1 MIEEIHI
8 RDLGIITDARLP
20 LEPGFSVL
28 TGETGAGKTM
38 VVTALGMLL
47 GARSDASSVRNGAKS
62 ALAEAV
68 IRLPHGHRALEL
80 AEEAGGTA
88 EDIDEQTSELLLA
101 RTVNA
106 SGRSRAHVG
115 GCSAPIG
122 TLSQIGQTLV
132 AVHGQSDQLR
142 LKSAA
147 EQRQSLD
154 LYAGEELSNLLEKY
168 RENYER
174 YRAAAAELKEV
185 RENSRARALEAQTLQ
200 GALEE
205 ISAVNPQ
212 AGEEEELK
220 AEMVKLMN
228 VEALRIA
235 SATASAAL
243 SGSEY
248 STGDEQSVMSLLDAS
263 RSALQA
269 QADAD
274 EELASLA
281 ARVNELLI
289 LATDISSEL
298 SSYMA
303 SLDVEG
309 PERLAQVQTRRAQL
323 ATLTRKYGAD
333 IAEVLEWAEE
343 SRARLETLVDD
354 PQRQETL
361 ETELVQLRKVLGAQ
375 AEELTALR
383 RAAAQKLADAVS
395 EELTALAM
403 PNASLVVEVAEAEKF
418 SVHGRD
424 TVTFMLAP
432 HRTAVPRPLGKGASG
447 GELSRVMLALE
458 VVLAEVDPVPTFIF
472 DEVDSGVGGKA
483 AIEIGRRLAMLARHV
498 QVLVVTHL
506 PQVAAFAD
514 QHILVLK
521 NDDASLSKVK
531 VLSERNAWW
540 NWRECSPGTINQNRR
555 ESTPESCWPP
565 VEKCRR
571 GAETDC
577 KPAGKSSGKVLAKA
591 PKGGIFRTK
600 DHQRGRSA
608 RACLGKLPVQ
618 PVPVTNSGAWRP
630 EDVRYSV
637 NAPTPASTRRG
648 GNNKSPAPFTVVIRT
663 NRGGKAP

>member
-47 GARSDASSVRNGAKS
+47 GARSDATSVRNGAKN

-68 IRLPHGHRALEL
+68 IRLPRGHRALAL
-80 AEEAGGTA
+80 AEEAGGTT
-88 EDIDEQTSELLLA
+88 EEIDEQSSELLLA

-122 TLSQIGQTLV
+122 TLAQIGQSLV

-142 LKSAA
+142 LKSPA

-154 LYAGEELSNLLEKY
+154 LYAGEELASLLAKY

-185 RENSRARALEAQTLQ
+185 RENSRARALEAQSLQ

-205 ISAVNPQ
+205 IAAVNPR
-212 AGEEEELK
+212 AGEEDELK

-235 SATASAAL
+235 SATALTAL

-248 STGDEQSVMSLLDAS
+248 SSGEEANVMGLLDAA
-263 RSALQA
+263 RGALQG
-269 QADAD
+269 QASAD
-274 EELASLA
+274 EELAALE
-281 ARVNELLI
+281 ARVNELMI
-289 LATDISSEL
+289 LTTDIASDL
-298 SSYMA
+298 SSYAA

-323 ATLTRKYGAD
+323 ATLMRKYGAD
-333 IAEVLEWAEE
+333 IAEVLEWAEG
-343 SRARLETLVDD
+343 SRTRLDTLVDD

-361 ETELVQLRKVLGAQ
+361 ETELVQLRKVLGEQ
-375 AEELTALR
+375 AEELTNLR

-521 NDDASLSKVK
+521 NDDASLSKVQ
-531 VLSERNAWW
+531 VLTEEERVVELARMLSGHDQSE
-540 NWRECSPGTINQNRR
+540 
-555 ESTPESCWPP
+555 
-565 VEKCRR
+565 
-571 GAETDC
+571 
-577 KPAGKSSGKVLAKA
+577 
-591 PKGGIFRTK
+591 
-600 DHQRGRSA
+600 SA
-608 RACLGKLPVQ
+608 REHARELLEAGRQVSQ
-618 PVPVTNSGAWRP
+618 NQG
-630 EDVRYSV
+630 
-637 NAPTPASTRRG
+637 
-648 GNNKSPAPFTVVIRT
+648 
-663 NRGGKAP
+663 

>member
-1 MIEEIHI
+1 VIEEIHI

-47 GARSDASSVRNGAKS
+47 GARSDATSVRNGAKN

-68 IRLPHGHRALEL
+68 IRLPRGHRALAL
-80 AEEAGGTA
+80 AEEAGGTT
-88 EDIDEQTSELLLA
+88 EEIDEQSSELLLA

-122 TLSQIGQTLV
+122 TLAQIGQSLV

-142 LKSAA
+142 LKSPA

-154 LYAGEELSNLLEKY
+154 LYAGEELASLLEKY

-185 RENSRARALEAQTLQ
+185 RENSRARALEAQSLQ

-205 ISAVNPQ
+205 IAAVNPR
-212 AGEEEELK
+212 AGEEDELK

-235 SATASAAL
+235 SATALTAL

-248 STGDEQSVMSLLDAS
+248 SSGEEANVMGLLDAA
-263 RSALQA
+263 RGALQG
-269 QADAD
+269 QASAD
-274 EELASLA
+274 EELAALE
-281 ARVNELLI
+281 ARINELMI
-289 LATDISSEL
+289 LTTDIASDL
-298 SSYMA
+298 SSYAA

-323 ATLTRKYGAD
+323 ATLMRKYGAD
-333 IAEVLEWAEE
+333 IAEVLEWAEG
-343 SRARLETLVDD
+343 SRTRLDTLVDD

-361 ETELVQLRKVLGAQ
+361 ETELVQLRKVLGEQ
-375 AEELTALR
+375 AEELTNLR

-521 NDDASLSKVK
+521 NDDASLSKVQ
-531 VLSERNAWW
+531 VLTEEERVVELARMLSGHDQSE
-540 NWRECSPGTINQNRR
+540 
-555 ESTPESCWPP
+555 
-565 VEKCRR
+565 
-571 GAETDC
+571 
-577 KPAGKSSGKVLAKA
+577 
-591 PKGGIFRTK
+591 
-600 DHQRGRSA
+600 SA
-608 RACLGKLPVQ
+608 REHARELLEAGRQVSQ
-618 PVPVTNSGAWRP
+618 NQG
-630 EDVRYSV
+630 
-637 NAPTPASTRRG
+637 
-648 GNNKSPAPFTVVIRT
+648 
-663 NRGGKAP
+663 

>member
-47 GARSDASSVRNGAKS
+47 GARSDASSVRNGAKN

-68 IRLPHGHRALEL
+68 IRLPRGHRALAL
-80 AEEAGGTA
+80 AEEAGGTT
-88 EDIDEQTSELLLA
+88 EEIDEQSSELLLA

-122 TLSQIGQTLV
+122 TLAQIGQSLV

-142 LKSAA
+142 LKSPA

-154 LYAGEELSNLLEKY
+154 LYAGEELASLLEKY

-185 RENSRARALEAQTLQ
+185 RENSRARALEAQSLQ

-205 ISAVNPQ
+205 IAAVNPR
-212 AGEEEELK
+212 AGEEDELK

-235 SATASAAL
+235 SATALTAL

-248 STGDEQSVMSLLDAS
+248 SSGEEANVMGLLDAA
-263 RSALQA
+263 RSALQG
-269 QADAD
+269 QASAD
-274 EELASLA
+274 EELAALE
-281 ARVNELLI
+281 ARVNELMI
-289 LATDISSEL
+289 LTTDIASDL
-298 SSYMA
+298 SSYAA

-323 ATLTRKYGAD
+323 ATLMRKYGAD

-343 SRARLETLVDD
+343 SRARLDTLVDD

-361 ETELVQLRKVLGAQ
+361 ETELVQLRKVLGEQ
-375 AEELTALR
+375 AEELTTLR

-521 NDDASLSKVK
+521 NDDASLSKVQ
-531 VLSERNAWW
+531 VLTEEERVVELARMLSGHDQSE
-540 NWRECSPGTINQNRR
+540 
-555 ESTPESCWPP
+555 
-565 VEKCRR
+565 
-571 GAETDC
+571 
-577 KPAGKSSGKVLAKA
+577 
-591 PKGGIFRTK
+591 
-600 DHQRGRSA
+600 SA
-608 RACLGKLPVQ
+608 REHARELLEAGRQVSQ
-618 PVPVTNSGAWRP
+618 NQG
-630 EDVRYSV
+630 
-637 NAPTPASTRRG
+637 
-648 GNNKSPAPFTVVIRT
+648 
-663 NRGGKAP
+663 

>member
-47 GARSDASSVRNGAKS
+47 GARSDATSVRNGAKN

-68 IRLPHGHRALEL
+68 VRLPRGHRALAL
-80 AEEAGGTA
+80 AEEAGGTT
-88 EDIDEQTSELLLA
+88 EEIDEQSSELLLA

-122 TLSQIGQTLV
+122 TLAQIGQSLV

-142 LKSAA
+142 LKSPA

-154 LYAGEELSNLLEKY
+154 LYAGEELASLLEKY

-185 RENSRARALEAQTLQ
+185 RENSRARALEAQSLQ

-205 ISAVNPQ
+205 IAAVNPRT
-212 AGEEEELK
+212 GEEDELK

-235 SATASAAL
+235 SATALTAL

-248 STGDEQSVMSLLDAS
+248 SSGEEANVMGLLDAA
-263 RSALQA
+263 RGALQG
-269 QADAD
+269 QASAD
-274 EELASLA
+274 EELAGLE
-281 ARVNELLI
+281 ARINELMI
-289 LATDISSEL
+289 LTTDIASDL
-298 SSYMA
+298 SSYAA

-323 ATLTRKYGAD
+323 ATLMRKYGAD
-333 IAEVLEWAEE
+333 IAEVLEWAEG
-343 SRARLETLVDD
+343 SRTRLDTLVDD

-361 ETELVQLRKVLGAQ
+361 ETELVQLRKVLGEQ
-375 AEELTALR
+375 AEELTNLR

-521 NDDASLSKVK
+521 NDDASLSKVQ
-531 VLSERNAWW
+531 VLTEEERVVELARMLSGHDQSE
-540 NWRECSPGTINQNRR
+540 
-555 ESTPESCWPP
+555 
-565 VEKCRR
+565 
-571 GAETDC
+571 
-577 KPAGKSSGKVLAKA
+577 
-591 PKGGIFRTK
+591 
-600 DHQRGRSA
+600 SA
-608 RACLGKLPVQ
+608 REHARELLEAGRQVSQ
-618 PVPVTNSGAWRP
+618 NQG
-630 EDVRYSV
+630 
-637 NAPTPASTRRG
+637 
-648 GNNKSPAPFTVVIRT
+648 
-663 NRGGKAP
+663 

>member
-47 GARSDASSVRNGAKS
+47 GARSDATSVRNGAKN

-68 IRLPHGHRALEL
+68 VRLPRGHRALAL
-80 AEEAGGTA
+80 AEEAGGTT
-88 EDIDEQTSELLLA
+88 EEIDEQSSELLLA

-122 TLSQIGQTLV
+122 TLAQIGQSLV

-142 LKSAA
+142 LKSPA

-154 LYAGEELSNLLEKY
+154 LYAGEELASLLAKY

-185 RENSRARALEAQTLQ
+185 RENSRARALEAQSLQ

-205 ISAVNPQ
+205 IAAVNPRP
-212 AGEEEELK
+212 GEEDELK

-235 SATASAAL
+235 SATALTAL

-248 STGDEQSVMSLLDAS
+248 SSGEEANVMGLLDAA
-263 RSALQA
+263 RGALQG
-269 QADAD
+269 QASAD
-274 EELASLA
+274 EELAALE
-281 ARVNELLI
+281 ARINELMI
-289 LATDISSEL
+289 LTTDIASDL
-298 SSYMA
+298 SSYAA

-323 ATLTRKYGAD
+323 ATLMRKYGAD
-333 IAEVLEWAEE
+333 IAEVLEWAEG
-343 SRARLETLVDD
+343 SRTRLDTLVDD

-361 ETELVQLRKVLGAQ
+361 ETELVQLRKVLGEQ
-375 AEELTALR
+375 AEELTNLR

-521 NDDASLSKVK
+521 NDDASLSKVQ
-531 VLSERNAWW
+531 VLTEEERVVELARMLSGHDQSE
-540 NWRECSPGTINQNRR
+540 
-555 ESTPESCWPP
+555 
-565 VEKCRR
+565 
-571 GAETDC
+571 
-577 KPAGKSSGKVLAKA
+577 
-591 PKGGIFRTK
+591 
-600 DHQRGRSA
+600 SA
-608 RACLGKLPVQ
+608 REHARELLEAGRQVSQ
-618 PVPVTNSGAWRP
+618 NQG
-630 EDVRYSV
+630 
-637 NAPTPASTRRG
+637 
-648 GNNKSPAPFTVVIRT
+648 
-663 NRGGKAP
+663 

>member
-47 GARSDASSVRNGAKS
+47 GARSDATSVRNGAKN

-68 IRLPHGHRALEL
+68 VRLPRGHRALAL
-80 AEEAGGTA
+80 AEEAGGTT
-88 EDIDEQTSELLLA
+88 EEIDEQSSELLLA

-122 TLSQIGQTLV
+122 TLAQIGQSLV

-142 LKSAA
+142 LKSPA

-154 LYAGEELSNLLEKY
+154 LYAGEELASLLEKY

-185 RENSRARALEAQTLQ
+185 RENSRARALEAQSLQ

-205 ISAVNPQ
+205 IAAVNPR
-212 AGEEEELK
+212 AGEEDELK

-235 SATASAAL
+235 SATALTAL

-248 STGDEQSVMSLLDAS
+248 SSGEEANVMGLLDAA
-263 RSALQA
+263 RGALQG
-269 QADAD
+269 QASAD
-274 EELASLA
+274 EELAGLE
-281 ARVNELLI
+281 ARVNELMI
-289 LATDISSEL
+289 LTTDIASDL
-298 SSYMA
+298 SSYAA

-323 ATLTRKYGAD
+323 ATLMRKYGAD
-333 IAEVLEWAEE
+333 IAEVLEWAEG
-343 SRARLETLVDD
+343 SRTRLDTLVDD

-361 ETELVQLRKVLGAQ
+361 ETELVQLRKVLGEQ
-375 AEELTALR
+375 AEELTNLR

-521 NDDASLSKVK
+521 NDDASLSKVQ
-531 VLSERNAWW
+531 VLTEEERVVELARMLSGHDQSE
-540 NWRECSPGTINQNRR
+540 
-555 ESTPESCWPP
+555 
-565 VEKCRR
+565 
-571 GAETDC
+571 
-577 KPAGKSSGKVLAKA
+577 
-591 PKGGIFRTK
+591 
-600 DHQRGRSA
+600 SA
-608 RACLGKLPVQ
+608 REHARELLEAGRQVSQ
-618 PVPVTNSGAWRP
+618 NQG
-630 EDVRYSV
+630 
-637 NAPTPASTRRG
+637 
-648 GNNKSPAPFTVVIRT
+648 
-663 NRGGKAP
+663 

>member
-47 GARSDASSVRNGAKS
+47 GARSDATSVRNGAKN

-68 IRLPHGHRALEL
+68 IRLPRGHRALAL
-80 AEEAGGTA
+80 AEEAGGTT
-88 EDIDEQTSELLLA
+88 EEIDEQSSELLLA

-122 TLSQIGQTLV
+122 TLAQIGQSLV

-142 LKSAA
+142 LKSPA

-154 LYAGEELSNLLEKY
+154 LYAGEELASLLEKY

-185 RENSRARALEAQTLQ
+185 RENSRARALEAQSLQ

-205 ISAVNPQ
+205 IAAVNPR
-212 AGEEEELK
+212 AGEEDELK

-235 SATASAAL
+235 SATALTAL

-248 STGDEQSVMSLLDAS
+248 SSGEEANVMGLLDAA
-263 RSALQA
+263 RGALQG
-269 QADAD
+269 QASAD
-274 EELASLA
+274 EELAALE
-281 ARVNELLI
+281 ARINELMI
-289 LATDISSEL
+289 LTTDIASDL
-298 SSYMA
+298 SSYAA

-323 ATLTRKYGAD
+323 ATLMRKYGAD
-333 IAEVLEWAEE
+333 IAEVLEWVEG
-343 SRARLETLVDD
+343 SRTRLDTLVDD

-361 ETELVQLRKVLGAQ
+361 ETELVQLRKVLGEQ
-375 AEELTALR
+375 AEELTNLR

-521 NDDASLSKVK
+521 NDDASLSKVQ
-531 VLSERNAWW
+531 VLTEEERVVELARMLSGHDQSE
-540 NWRECSPGTINQNRR
+540 
-555 ESTPESCWPP
+555 
-565 VEKCRR
+565 
-571 GAETDC
+571 
-577 KPAGKSSGKVLAKA
+577 
-591 PKGGIFRTK
+591 
-600 DHQRGRSA
+600 SA
-608 RACLGKLPVQ
+608 REHARELLEAGRQVSQ
-618 PVPVTNSGAWRP
+618 NQG
-630 EDVRYSV
+630 
-637 NAPTPASTRRG
+637 
-648 GNNKSPAPFTVVIRT
+648 
-663 NRGGKAP
+663 

>member
-47 GARSDASSVRNGAKS
+47 GARSDATSVRSGAKN

-68 IRLPHGHRALEL
+68 IRLPRGHRALAL
-80 AEEAGGTA
+80 AEEAGGTT
-88 EDIDEQTSELLLA
+88 EEIDEQSSELLLA

-122 TLSQIGQTLV
+122 TLAQIGQSLV

-142 LKSAA
+142 LKSPV

-154 LYAGEELSNLLEKY
+154 LYAGEELASLLEKY

-174 YRAAAAELKEV
+174 YRAAAADLKEV
-185 RENSRARALEAQTLQ
+185 RENSRARALEAQSLQ

-205 ISAVNPQ
+205 IAAVNPR
-212 AGEEEELK
+212 AGEEDELK

-235 SATASAAL
+235 SATALTAL

-248 STGDEQSVMSLLDAS
+248 SSGEEANVMGLLDAA
-263 RSALQA
+263 RGALQG
-269 QADAD
+269 QASAD
-274 EELASLA
+274 EELAGLE
-281 ARVNELLI
+281 ARVNELMI
-289 LATDISSEL
+289 LTTDIASDL
-298 SSYMA
+298 SSYAA

-323 ATLTRKYGAD
+323 ATLMRKYGAD
-333 IAEVLEWAEE
+333 IAEVLEWAEG
-343 SRARLETLVDD
+343 SRTRLDTLVDD

-361 ETELVQLRKVLGAQ
+361 ETELVQLRKVLGEQ
-375 AEELTALR
+375 AEELTNLR

-521 NDDASLSKVK
+521 NDDASLSKVQ
-531 VLSERNAWW
+531 VLTEEERVVELARMLSGHDQSE
-540 NWRECSPGTINQNRR
+540 
-555 ESTPESCWPP
+555 
-565 VEKCRR
+565 
-571 GAETDC
+571 
-577 KPAGKSSGKVLAKA
+577 
-591 PKGGIFRTK
+591 
-600 DHQRGRSA
+600 SA
-608 RACLGKLPVQ
+608 REHARELLEAGRQVSQ
-618 PVPVTNSGAWRP
+618 NQG
-630 EDVRYSV
+630 
-637 NAPTPASTRRG
+637 
-648 GNNKSPAPFTVVIRT
+648 
-663 NRGGKAP
+663 

>member
-47 GARSDASSVRNGAKS
+47 GARSDASSVRNGAKNT
-62 ALAEAV
+62 LAEAV
-68 IRLPHGHRALEL
+68 IRLPRGHRALAL
-80 AEEAGGTA
+80 AEEAGGTT
-88 EDIDEQTSELLLA
+88 EEIDEQSSELLLA

-122 TLSQIGQTLV
+122 TLAQIGQSLV
-132 AVHGQSDQLR
+132 AVHGQSGQLR
-142 LKSAA
+142 LKSPA

-154 LYAGEELSNLLEKY
+154 LYAGEELASLLEKY

-185 RENSRARALEAQTLQ
+185 RENSRARALEAQSLQ

-205 ISAVNPQ
+205 IAAVNPR
-212 AGEEEELK
+212 AGEEDELK

-235 SATASAAL
+235 SATALTAL

-248 STGDEQSVMSLLDAS
+248 SSGEEANVMGLLDAA
-263 RSALQA
+263 RSALQG
-269 QADAD
+269 QASAD
-274 EELASLA
+274 EELAALE
-281 ARVNELLI
+281 ARVNELMI
-289 LATDISSEL
+289 LTTDIASDL
-298 SSYMA
+298 SSYAA

-309 PERLAQVQTRRAQL
+309 PERLAQVQARRAQL
-323 ATLTRKYGAD
+323 ATLMRKYGAD

-343 SRARLETLVDD
+343 SRARLDTLVDD

-361 ETELVQLRKVLGAQ
+361 ETELVQLRKVLGEQ
-375 AEELTALR
+375 AEELTNLR

-521 NDDASLSKVK
+521 NDDASLSKVQ
-531 VLSERNAWW
+531 VLTEEERVVELARMLSGHDQSE
-540 NWRECSPGTINQNRR
+540 
-555 ESTPESCWPP
+555 
-565 VEKCRR
+565 
-571 GAETDC
+571 
-577 KPAGKSSGKVLAKA
+577 
-591 PKGGIFRTK
+591 
-600 DHQRGRSA
+600 SA
-608 RACLGKLPVQ
+608 REHARELLEAGRQVSQ
-618 PVPVTNSGAWRP
+618 NQG
-630 EDVRYSV
+630 
-637 NAPTPASTRRG
+637 
-648 GNNKSPAPFTVVIRT
+648 
-663 NRGGKAP
+663 

>member
-47 GARSDASSVRNGAKS
+47 GARSDATSVRNGAKN

-68 IRLPHGHRALEL
+68 IRLPRGHRALAL
-80 AEEAGGTA
+80 AEEAGGTT
-88 EDIDEQTSELLLA
+88 EEIDEQSSELLLA

-122 TLSQIGQTLV
+122 TLAQIGQSLV

-142 LKSAA
+142 LKSPA

-154 LYAGEELSNLLEKY
+154 LYAGEELASLLEKY

-185 RENSRARALEAQTLQ
+185 RENSRARALEAQSLQ

-205 ISAVNPQ
+205 IAAVNPRV
-212 AGEEEELK
+212 GEEDELK

-235 SATASAAL
+235 SATALTAL

-248 STGDEQSVMSLLDAS
+248 SSGEEANVMGLLDAA
-263 RSALQA
+263 RSALQG
-269 QADAD
+269 QASAD
-274 EELASLA
+274 EELAALE
-281 ARVNELLI
+281 ARVNELMI
-289 LATDISSEL
+289 LTTDIASDL
-298 SSYMA
+298 SSYAA

-323 ATLTRKYGAD
+323 ATLMRKYGAD

-343 SRARLETLVDD
+343 SRARLDTLVDD

-361 ETELVQLRKVLGAQ
+361 ETELVQLRKVLGEQ
-375 AEELTALR
+375 AEELTNLR

-521 NDDASLSKVK
+521 NDDASLSKVQ
-531 VLSERNAWW
+531 VLTEEERVVELARMLSGHDQSE
-540 NWRECSPGTINQNRR
+540 
-555 ESTPESCWPP
+555 
-565 VEKCRR
+565 
-571 GAETDC
+571 
-577 KPAGKSSGKVLAKA
+577 
-591 PKGGIFRTK
+591 
-600 DHQRGRSA
+600 SA
-608 RACLGKLPVQ
+608 REHARELLEAGRQVSQ
-618 PVPVTNSGAWRP
+618 NQG
-630 EDVRYSV
+630 
-637 NAPTPASTRRG
+637 
-648 GNNKSPAPFTVVIRT
+648 
-663 NRGGKAP
+663 

>member
-47 GARSDASSVRNGAKS
+47 GARSDATSVRSGAKN

-68 IRLPHGHRALEL
+68 IRLPRGHRALAL
-80 AEEAGGTA
+80 AEEAGGTT
-88 EDIDEQTSELLLA
+88 EEIDEQSSELLLA

-122 TLSQIGQTLV
+122 TLAQIGQSLV

-142 LKSAA
+142 LKSPV

-154 LYAGEELSNLLEKY
+154 LYAGEELASLLAKY

-185 RENSRARALEAQTLQ
+185 RENSRARALEAQSLQ

-205 ISAVNPQ
+205 IAAVNPR
-212 AGEEEELK
+212 AGEEDELK

-235 SATASAAL
+235 SATALTAL

-248 STGDEQSVMSLLDAS
+248 SSGEEANVMGLLDAA
-263 RSALQA
+263 RGALQG
-269 QADAD
+269 QASAD
-274 EELASLA
+274 EELAGLE
-281 ARVNELLI
+281 ARVNELMI
-289 LATDISSEL
+289 LTTDIASDL
-298 SSYMA
+298 SSYAA

-323 ATLTRKYGAD
+323 ATLMRKYGAD
-333 IAEVLEWAEE
+333 IAEVLEWAEG
-343 SRARLETLVDD
+343 SRTRLDTLVDD

-361 ETELVQLRKVLGAQ
+361 ETELVQLRKVLGEQ
-375 AEELTALR
+375 AEELTNLR

-458 VVLAEVDPVPTFIF
+458 VVLADVDPVPTFIF

-521 NDDASLSKVK
+521 NDDASLSKVQ
-531 VLSERNAWW
+531 VLTEEERVVELARMLSGHDQSE
-540 NWRECSPGTINQNRR
+540 
-555 ESTPESCWPP
+555 
-565 VEKCRR
+565 
-571 GAETDC
+571 
-577 KPAGKSSGKVLAKA
+577 
-591 PKGGIFRTK
+591 
-600 DHQRGRSA
+600 SA
-608 RACLGKLPVQ
+608 REHARELLEAGRQVSQ
-618 PVPVTNSGAWRP
+618 N
-630 EDVRYSV
+630 
-637 NAPTPASTRRG
+637 
-648 GNNKSPAPFTVVIRT
+648 
-663 NRGGKAP
+663 

>member
-47 GARSDASSVRNGAKS
+47 GARSDASSVRNGAKN

-68 IRLPHGHRALEL
+68 IRLPRGHRALAL
-80 AEEAGGTA
+80 AEEAGGTT
-88 EDIDEQTSELLLA
+88 EEIDEQSSELLLA

-122 TLSQIGQTLV
+122 TLAQIGQSLV

-142 LKSAA
+142 LKSPA

-154 LYAGEELSNLLEKY
+154 LYAGEELASLLEKY

-185 RENSRARALEAQTLQ
+185 RENSRARALEAQSLQ

-205 ISAVNPQ
+205 IAAVNPR
-212 AGEEEELK
+212 AGEEDELK

-235 SATASAAL
+235 SATALTAL

-248 STGDEQSVMSLLDAS
+248 SSGEEANVMGLLDAA
-263 RSALQA
+263 RSALQG
-269 QADAD
+269 QASAD
-274 EELASLA
+274 EELAALE
-281 ARVNELLI
+281 ARVNELMI
-289 LATDISSEL
+289 LTTDIASDL
-298 SSYMA
+298 SSYAA

-323 ATLTRKYGAD
+323 ATLMRKYGAD

-343 SRARLETLVDD
+343 SRARLDTLVDD

-361 ETELVQLRKVLGAQ
+361 ETELVQLRKVLGEQ
-375 AEELTALR
+375 AEELTNLR
-383 RAAAQKLADAVS
+383 RVAAQKLADAVS

-521 NDDASLSKVK
+521 NDDASLSKVQ
-531 VLSERNAWW
+531 VLTEEERVVELARMLSGHDQSE
-540 NWRECSPGTINQNRR
+540 
-555 ESTPESCWPP
+555 
-565 VEKCRR
+565 
-571 GAETDC
+571 
-577 KPAGKSSGKVLAKA
+577 
-591 PKGGIFRTK
+591 
-600 DHQRGRSA
+600 SA
-608 RACLGKLPVQ
+608 REHARELLEAGRQVSQ
-618 PVPVTNSGAWRP
+618 NQG
-630 EDVRYSV
+630 
-637 NAPTPASTRRG
+637 
-648 GNNKSPAPFTVVIRT
+648 
-663 NRGGKAP
+663 

>member
-47 GARSDASSVRNGAKS
+47 GARSDATSVRNGAKN

-68 IRLPHGHRALEL
+68 IRLPRGHRALAL
-80 AEEAGGTA
+80 AEEAGGTT
-88 EDIDEQTSELLLA
+88 EEIDEQSSELLLA

-122 TLSQIGQTLV
+122 TLAQIGQSLV

-142 LKSAA
+142 LKSPA

-154 LYAGEELSNLLEKY
+154 LYAGEELASLLEKY

-185 RENSRARALEAQTLQ
+185 RENSRARALEAQSLQ

-205 ISAVNPQ
+205 IAAVNPRV
-212 AGEEEELK
+212 GEEDELK

-235 SATASAAL
+235 SATALTAL

-248 STGDEQSVMSLLDAS
+248 SSGEEANVMGLLDAA
-263 RSALQA
+263 RGALQG
-269 QADAD
+269 QASAD
-274 EELASLA
+274 EELAALE
-281 ARVNELLI
+281 ARVNELMI
-289 LATDISSEL
+289 LTTDIASDL
-298 SSYMA
+298 SSYAA

-323 ATLTRKYGAD
+323 ATLMRKYGAD
-333 IAEVLEWAEE
+333 IAEVLEWAEG
-343 SRARLETLVDD
+343 SRTRLDTLVDD

-361 ETELVQLRKVLGAQ
+361 ETELVQLRKVLGEQ
-375 AEELTALR
+375 AEELTNLR

-521 NDDASLSKVK
+521 NDDASLSKVQ
-531 VLSERNAWW
+531 VLTEEERVVELARMLSGHDQSE
-540 NWRECSPGTINQNRR
+540 
-555 ESTPESCWPP
+555 
-565 VEKCRR
+565 
-571 GAETDC
+571 
-577 KPAGKSSGKVLAKA
+577 
-591 PKGGIFRTK
+591 
-600 DHQRGRSA
+600 SA
-608 RACLGKLPVQ
+608 REHARELLEAGRQVSQ
-618 PVPVTNSGAWRP
+618 NQG
-630 EDVRYSV
+630 
-637 NAPTPASTRRG
+637 
-648 GNNKSPAPFTVVIRT
+648 
-663 NRGGKAP
+663 

>member
-1 MIEEIHI
+1 VIEEIHI

-47 GARSDASSVRNGAKS
+47 GARSDATSVRNGAKN

-68 IRLPHGHRALEL
+68 VRLPRGHRALAL
-80 AEEAGGTA
+80 AEEAGGTT
-88 EDIDEQTSELLLA
+88 EEIDEQSSELLLA

-122 TLSQIGQTLV
+122 TLAQIGQSLV

-142 LKSAA
+142 LKSPA

-154 LYAGEELSNLLEKY
+154 LYAGEELASLLAKY

-185 RENSRARALEAQTLQ
+185 RENSRARALEAQSLQ

-205 ISAVNPQ
+205 IAAVNPR
-212 AGEEEELK
+212 AGEEDELK

-235 SATASAAL
+235 SATALTAL

-248 STGDEQSVMSLLDAS
+248 SSGEEANVMGLLDAA
-263 RSALQA
+263 RGALQG
-269 QADAD
+269 QASAD
-274 EELASLA
+274 EELAALE
-281 ARVNELLI
+281 ARINELMI
-289 LATDISSEL
+289 LTTDIASDL
-298 SSYMA
+298 SSYAA

-323 ATLTRKYGAD
+323 ATLMRKYGAD
-333 IAEVLEWAEE
+333 IAEVLEWAEG
-343 SRARLETLVDD
+343 SRTRLDTLVDD

-361 ETELVQLRKVLGAQ
+361 ETELVQLRKVLGEQ
-375 AEELTALR
+375 AEELTNLR

-521 NDDASLSKVK
+521 NDDASLSKVQ
-531 VLSERNAWW
+531 VLTEEERVVELARMLSGHDQSE
-540 NWRECSPGTINQNRR
+540 
-555 ESTPESCWPP
+555 
-565 VEKCRR
+565 
-571 GAETDC
+571 
-577 KPAGKSSGKVLAKA
+577 
-591 PKGGIFRTK
+591 
-600 DHQRGRSA
+600 SA
-608 RACLGKLPVQ
+608 REHARELLEAGRQVSQ
-618 PVPVTNSGAWRP
+618 NQG
-630 EDVRYSV
+630 
-637 NAPTPASTRRG
+637 
-648 GNNKSPAPFTVVIRT
+648 
-663 NRGGKAP
+663 

>member
-47 GARSDASSVRNGAKS
+47 GARSDATSVRNGAKN

-68 IRLPHGHRALEL
+68 VRLPRGHRALAL
-80 AEEAGGTA
+80 AEEAGGTT
-88 EDIDEQTSELLLA
+88 EEIDEQSSELLLA

-122 TLSQIGQTLV
+122 TLAQIGQSLV

-142 LKSAA
+142 LKSPA

-154 LYAGEELSNLLEKY
+154 LYVGEELASLLEKY
-168 RENYER
+168 RDNYER

-185 RENSRARALEAQTLQ
+185 RENSRARALEAQSLQ

-205 ISAVNPQ
+205 IAAVNPR
-212 AGEEEELK
+212 AGEEDELK

-235 SATASAAL
+235 SATALTAL

-248 STGDEQSVMSLLDAS
+248 SSGEEANVMGLLDAA
-263 RSALQA
+263 RGALQG
-269 QADAD
+269 QASAD
-274 EELASLA
+274 EELAALE
-281 ARVNELLI
+281 ARINELMI
-289 LATDISSEL
+289 LTTDIASDL
-298 SSYMA
+298 SSYAA

-323 ATLTRKYGAD
+323 ATLMRKYGAD
-333 IAEVLEWAEE
+333 IAEVLEWAEG
-343 SRARLETLVDD
+343 SRARLDTLVDD

-361 ETELVQLRKVLGAQ
+361 ETELVQLRKVLGEQ
-375 AEELTALR
+375 AEELTNLR

-521 NDDASLSKVK
+521 NDDASLSKVQ
-531 VLSERNAWW
+531 VLTEEERVVELARMLSGHDQSE
-540 NWRECSPGTINQNRR
+540 
-555 ESTPESCWPP
+555 
-565 VEKCRR
+565 
-571 GAETDC
+571 
-577 KPAGKSSGKVLAKA
+577 
-591 PKGGIFRTK
+591 
-600 DHQRGRSA
+600 SA
-608 RACLGKLPVQ
+608 REHARELLEAGRQVSQ
-618 PVPVTNSGAWRP
+618 NQG
-630 EDVRYSV
+630 
-637 NAPTPASTRRG
+637 
-648 GNNKSPAPFTVVIRT
+648 
-663 NRGGKAP
+663 

>member
-47 GARSDASSVRNGAKS
+47 GARSDASSVRNGAKN

-68 IRLPHGHRALEL
+68 IRLPRGHRALAL
-80 AEEAGGTA
+80 AEEAGGTT
-88 EDIDEQTSELLLA
+88 EEIDEQSSELLLA

-122 TLSQIGQTLV
+122 ALAQIGQSLV

-142 LKSAA
+142 LKSPA

-154 LYAGEELSNLLEKY
+154 LYAGEELASLLEKY

-185 RENSRARALEAQTLQ
+185 RENSRARALEAQSLQ

-205 ISAVNPQ
+205 IASVNPR
-212 AGEEEELK
+212 AGEEDELK

-235 SATASAAL
+235 SATALTAL

-248 STGDEQSVMSLLDAS
+248 SSGEEANVMGLLDAA
-263 RSALQA
+263 RSALQG
-269 QADAD
+269 QASAD
-274 EELASLA
+274 EELAALE
-281 ARVNELLI
+281 ARVNELMI
-289 LATDISSEL
+289 LTTDIASDL
-298 SSYMA
+298 SSYAA

-323 ATLTRKYGAD
+323 ATLMRKYGAD

-343 SRARLETLVDD
+343 SRARLDTLVDD

-361 ETELVQLRKVLGAQ
+361 ETELVQLRKVLGEQ
-375 AEELTALR
+375 AEELTNLR

-521 NDDASLSKVK
+521 NDDASLSKVQ
-531 VLSERNAWW
+531 VLTEEERVVELARMLSGHDQSE
-540 NWRECSPGTINQNRR
+540 
-555 ESTPESCWPP
+555 
-565 VEKCRR
+565 
-571 GAETDC
+571 
-577 KPAGKSSGKVLAKA
+577 
-591 PKGGIFRTK
+591 
-600 DHQRGRSA
+600 SA
-608 RACLGKLPVQ
+608 REHARELLEAGRQVSQ
-618 PVPVTNSGAWRP
+618 NQG
-630 EDVRYSV
+630 
-637 NAPTPASTRRG
+637 
-648 GNNKSPAPFTVVIRT
+648 
-663 NRGGKAP
+663 

>member
-47 GARSDASSVRNGAKS
+47 GARSDATSVRNGAKN

-68 IRLPHGHRALEL
+68 IRLPRGHRALAL
-80 AEEAGGTA
+80 AEEAGGTT
-88 EDIDEQTSELLLA
+88 EEIDEQSSELLLA

-122 TLSQIGQTLV
+122 TLAQIGQSLV

-142 LKSAA
+142 LKSPA

-154 LYAGEELSNLLEKY
+154 LYAGEELASLLAKY

-185 RENSRARALEAQTLQ
+185 RENSRARALEAQSLQ

-205 ISAVNPQ
+205 IAAVNPR
-212 AGEEEELK
+212 AGEEDELK

-235 SATASAAL
+235 SATALTAL

-248 STGDEQSVMSLLDAS
+248 SSGEEANVMGLLDAA
-263 RSALQA
+263 RGALQG
-269 QADAD
+269 QASAD
-274 EELASLA
+274 EELAGLE
-281 ARVNELLI
+281 ARINELMI
-289 LATDISSEL
+289 LTTDIASDL
-298 SSYMA
+298 SSYAA

-323 ATLTRKYGAD
+323 ATLMRKYGAD
-333 IAEVLEWAEE
+333 IAEVLEWAEG
-343 SRARLETLVDD
+343 SRTRLDTLVDD

-361 ETELVQLRKVLGAQ
+361 ETELVQLRKVLGKQ
-375 AEELTALR
+375 AEELTNLR

-432 HRTAVPRPLGKGASG
+432 HRTAVPRPLGKRASG

-521 NDDASLSKVK
+521 NDDASLSKVQ
-531 VLSERNAWW
+531 VLTEEERVVELARMLSGHDQSE
-540 NWRECSPGTINQNRR
+540 
-555 ESTPESCWPP
+555 
-565 VEKCRR
+565 
-571 GAETDC
+571 
-577 KPAGKSSGKVLAKA
+577 
-591 PKGGIFRTK
+591 
-600 DHQRGRSA
+600 SA
-608 RACLGKLPVQ
+608 REHARELLEAGRQVSQ
-618 PVPVTNSGAWRP
+618 NQG
-630 EDVRYSV
+630 
-637 NAPTPASTRRG
+637 
-648 GNNKSPAPFTVVIRT
+648 
-663 NRGGKAP
+663 

>member
-47 GARSDASSVRNGAKS
+47 GARSDATSVRNGAKN

-68 IRLPHGHRALEL
+68 IRLPRGHRALAL
-80 AEEAGGTA
+80 AEEAGGTT
-88 EDIDEQTSELLLA
+88 EEIDEQSSELLLA

-122 TLSQIGQTLV
+122 TLAQIGQSLV

-142 LKSAA
+142 LKSPA

-154 LYAGEELSNLLEKY
+154 LYAGEELASLLEKY

-185 RENSRARALEAQTLQ
+185 RENSRARALEAQSLQ

-205 ISAVNPQ
+205 IAAVNPR
-212 AGEEEELK
+212 AGEEDELK

-235 SATASAAL
+235 SATALTAL

-248 STGDEQSVMSLLDAS
+248 SSGEEANVMGLLDAA
-263 RSALQA
+263 RGALQG
-269 QADAD
+269 QASAD
-274 EELASLA
+274 EELAGLE
-281 ARVNELLI
+281 ARINELMI
-289 LATDISSEL
+289 LTTDIASDL
-298 SSYMA
+298 SSYAA

-323 ATLTRKYGAD
+323 ATLMRKYGAD
-333 IAEVLEWAEE
+333 IAEVLEWAEG
-343 SRARLETLVDD
+343 SRTRLDTLVDD

-361 ETELVQLRKVLGAQ
+361 ETELVQLRKVLGEQ
-375 AEELTALR
+375 AEELTNLR

-521 NDDASLSKVK
+521 NDDASLSKVQ
-531 VLSERNAWW
+531 VLTEEERVVELARMLSGHDQSE
-540 NWRECSPGTINQNRR
+540 
-555 ESTPESCWPP
+555 
-565 VEKCRR
+565 
-571 GAETDC
+571 
-577 KPAGKSSGKVLAKA
+577 
-591 PKGGIFRTK
+591 
-600 DHQRGRSA
+600 SA
-608 RACLGKLPVQ
+608 REHARELLEAGRQVSQ
-618 PVPVTNSGAWRP
+618 NQG
-630 EDVRYSV
+630 
-637 NAPTPASTRRG
+637 
-648 GNNKSPAPFTVVIRT
+648 
-663 NRGGKAP
+663 

>member
-47 GARSDASSVRNGAKS
+47 GARSDATSVRNGAKN

-68 IRLPHGHRALEL
+68 VRLPRGHRALAL
-80 AEEAGGTA
+80 AEEAGGTT
-88 EDIDEQTSELLLA
+88 EEIDEQSSELLLA

-122 TLSQIGQTLV
+122 TLAQIGQSLV

-142 LKSAA
+142 LKSPA

-154 LYAGEELSNLLEKY
+154 LYAGEELASLLEKY

-174 YRAAAAELKEV
+174 YRAAAAELREV
-185 RENSRARALEAQTLQ
+185 RENSRARALEAQSLQ

-205 ISAVNPQ
+205 IAAVNPR
-212 AGEEEELK
+212 AGEDDELK

-235 SATASAAL
+235 SATALTAL

-248 STGDEQSVMSLLDAS
+248 SSGEEANVMGLLDAA
-263 RSALQA
+263 RGALQG
-269 QADAD
+269 QASAD
-274 EELASLA
+274 EELAALE
-281 ARVNELLI
+281 ARVNELMI
-289 LATDISSEL
+289 LTTDIASDL
-298 SSYMA
+298 SSYAA

-323 ATLTRKYGAD
+323 ATLMRKYGSD
-333 IAEVLEWAEE
+333 IAEVLEWAEG
-343 SRARLETLVDD
+343 SRARLDTLVDD

-361 ETELVQLRKVLGAQ
+361 EMELMQLRKVLGEQ
-375 AEELTALR
+375 AEELTNLR

-521 NDDASLSKVK
+521 NDDASLSKVQ
-531 VLSERNAWW
+531 VLTEEERVVELARMLSGHDQSE
-540 NWRECSPGTINQNRR
+540 
-555 ESTPESCWPP
+555 
-565 VEKCRR
+565 
-571 GAETDC
+571 
-577 KPAGKSSGKVLAKA
+577 
-591 PKGGIFRTK
+591 
-600 DHQRGRSA
+600 SA
-608 RACLGKLPVQ
+608 REHARELLEAGRQVSQ
-618 PVPVTNSGAWRP
+618 NQG
-630 EDVRYSV
+630 
-637 NAPTPASTRRG
+637 
-648 GNNKSPAPFTVVIRT
+648 
-663 NRGGKAP
+663 

>member
-47 GARSDASSVRNGAKS
+47 GARSDATSVRNGAKN

-68 IRLPHGHRALEL
+68 VRLPRGHRALAL
-80 AEEAGGTA
+80 AEEAGGTT
-88 EDIDEQTSELLLA
+88 EEIDEQSSELLLA

-122 TLSQIGQTLV
+122 TLAQIGQSLV

-142 LKSAA
+142 LKSPA

-154 LYAGEELSNLLEKY
+154 LYAGEELASLLEKY
-168 RENYER
+168 RDNYER

-185 RENSRARALEAQTLQ
+185 RENSRARALEAQSLQ

-205 ISAVNPQ
+205 IAAVNPR
-212 AGEEEELK
+212 AGEEDELK

-235 SATASAAL
+235 SATALTAL

-248 STGDEQSVMSLLDAS
+248 SSGEEANVMGLLDAA
-263 RSALQA
+263 RGALQG
-269 QADAD
+269 QASAD
-274 EELASLA
+274 EELAGLE
-281 ARVNELLI
+281 ARINELMI
-289 LATDISSEL
+289 LTTDIASDL
-298 SSYMA
+298 SSYAA

-323 ATLTRKYGAD
+323 ATLMRKYGAD
-333 IAEVLEWAEE
+333 IAEVLEWAEG
-343 SRARLETLVDD
+343 SRTRLDTLVDD

-361 ETELVQLRKVLGAQ
+361 ETELVQLRKVLGEQ
-375 AEELTALR
+375 AEELTNLR

-521 NDDASLSKVK
+521 NDDASLSKVQ
-531 VLSERNAWW
+531 VLTEEERVVELARMLSGHDQSE
-540 NWRECSPGTINQNRR
+540 
-555 ESTPESCWPP
+555 
-565 VEKCRR
+565 
-571 GAETDC
+571 
-577 KPAGKSSGKVLAKA
+577 
-591 PKGGIFRTK
+591 
-600 DHQRGRSA
+600 SA
-608 RACLGKLPVQ
+608 REHARELLEAGRQVSQ
-618 PVPVTNSGAWRP
+618 NQG
-630 EDVRYSV
+630 
-637 NAPTPASTRRG
+637 
-648 GNNKSPAPFTVVIRT
+648 
-663 NRGGKAP
+663 

>member
-47 GARSDASSVRNGAKS
+47 GARSDASSVRNGAKNT
-62 ALAEAV
+62 LAEAV
-68 IRLPHGHRALEL
+68 IRLPRGHRALAL
-80 AEEAGGTA
+80 AEEAGGTT
-88 EDIDEQTSELLLA
+88 EEIDEQSSELLLA

-122 TLSQIGQTLV
+122 TLAQIGQSLV

-142 LKSAA
+142 LKSPA

-154 LYAGEELSNLLEKY
+154 LYAGEELASLLEKY

-185 RENSRARALEAQTLQ
+185 RENSRARALEAQSLQ

-205 ISAVNPQ
+205 IAAVNPR
-212 AGEEEELK
+212 AGEEDELK

-235 SATASAAL
+235 SATALTAL

-248 STGDEQSVMSLLDAS
+248 SSGEEANVMGLLDAA
-263 RSALQA
+263 RSALQG
-269 QADAD
+269 QASAD
-274 EELASLA
+274 EELAALE
-281 ARVNELLI
+281 ARVNELMI
-289 LATDISSEL
+289 LTTDIASDL
-298 SSYMA
+298 SSYAA

-323 ATLTRKYGAD
+323 ATLMRKYGAD

-343 SRARLETLVDD
+343 SRARLDTLVDD

-361 ETELVQLRKVLGAQ
+361 ETELVQLRKVLGEQ
-375 AEELTALR
+375 AEELTNLR
-383 RAAAQKLADAVS
+383 RAAAQKLADAVT

-521 NDDASLSKVK
+521 NDDASLSKVQ
-531 VLSERNAWW
+531 VLTEEERVVELARMLSGHDQSE
-540 NWRECSPGTINQNRR
+540 
-555 ESTPESCWPP
+555 
-565 VEKCRR
+565 
-571 GAETDC
+571 
-577 KPAGKSSGKVLAKA
+577 
-591 PKGGIFRTK
+591 
-600 DHQRGRSA
+600 SA
-608 RACLGKLPVQ
+608 REHARELLEAGRQVSQ
-618 PVPVTNSGAWRP
+618 NQG
-630 EDVRYSV
+630 
-637 NAPTPASTRRG
+637 
-648 GNNKSPAPFTVVIRT
+648 
-663 NRGGKAP
+663 

>member
-47 GARSDASSVRNGAKS
+47 GARSDVSSVRNGAKN

-68 IRLPHGHRALEL
+68 IRLPRGHRALAL
-80 AEEAGGTA
+80 AEEAGGTT
-88 EDIDEQTSELLLA
+88 EEIDEQSSELLLA

-122 TLSQIGQTLV
+122 TLAQIGQSLV

-142 LKSAA
+142 LKSPA

-154 LYAGEELSNLLEKY
+154 LYAGEELASLLEKY

-185 RENSRARALEAQTLQ
+185 RENSRARALEAQSLQ

-205 ISAVNPQ
+205 IAAVNPR
-212 AGEEEELK
+212 AGEEDELK

-235 SATASAAL
+235 SATALTVL

-248 STGDEQSVMSLLDAS
+248 SSGEEANVMGLLDAA
-263 RSALQA
+263 RSALQG
-269 QADAD
+269 QASAD
-274 EELASLA
+274 EELAALET
-281 ARVNELLI
+281 RVNELMI
-289 LATDISSEL
+289 LTTDIASDL
-298 SSYMA
+298 SSYAA

-323 ATLTRKYGAD
+323 ATLMRKYGAD

-343 SRARLETLVDD
+343 SRARLDTLVDD

-361 ETELVQLRKVLGAQ
+361 ETELVQLRKVLGEQ
-375 AEELTALR
+375 AEELTNLR

-521 NDDASLSKVK
+521 NDDASLSKVQ
-531 VLSERNAWW
+531 VLTEEERVVELARMLSGHDQSE
-540 NWRECSPGTINQNRR
+540 
-555 ESTPESCWPP
+555 
-565 VEKCRR
+565 
-571 GAETDC
+571 
-577 KPAGKSSGKVLAKA
+577 
-591 PKGGIFRTK
+591 
-600 DHQRGRSA
+600 SA
-608 RACLGKLPVQ
+608 REHARELLEAGRQVSQ
-618 PVPVTNSGAWRP
+618 NQG
-630 EDVRYSV
+630 
-637 NAPTPASTRRG
+637 
-648 GNNKSPAPFTVVIRT
+648 
-663 NRGGKAP
+663 

>member
-47 GARSDASSVRNGAKS
+47 GARSDATSVRNGAKN

-68 IRLPHGHRALEL
+68 VRLPRGHRALAL
-80 AEEAGGTA
+80 AEEAGGTT
-88 EDIDEQTSELLLA
+88 EEIDEQSSELLLA

-122 TLSQIGQTLV
+122 TLAQIGQSLV

-142 LKSAA
+142 LKSPA

-154 LYAGEELSNLLEKY
+154 LYAGEELASLLEKY

-185 RENSRARALEAQTLQ
+185 RENSRARALEAQSLQ

-205 ISAVNPQ
+205 IAAVNPR
-212 AGEEEELK
+212 AGEDDELK

-235 SATASAAL
+235 SATALTAL

-248 STGDEQSVMSLLDAS
+248 SSGEETNVMGLLDVA
-263 RSALQA
+263 RGALQG
-269 QADAD
+269 QASAD
-274 EELASLA
+274 EELAALE
-281 ARVNELLI
+281 ARINELMI
-289 LATDISSEL
+289 LTTDIASDL
-298 SSYMA
+298 SSYAA

-323 ATLTRKYGAD
+323 ATLMRKYGSD
-333 IAEVLEWAEE
+333 IAEVLEWAEG
-343 SRARLETLVDD
+343 SRTRLDTLVDD

-361 ETELVQLRKVLGAQ
+361 EMELMQLRKVLGEQ
-375 AEELTALR
+375 AEELTNLR

-483 AIEIGRRLAMLARHV
+483 AIEIGRRLAMLAQHV

-521 NDDASLSKVK
+521 NDDASLSKVQ
-531 VLSERNAWW
+531 VLTEEERVVELARMLSGHDQSE
-540 NWRECSPGTINQNRR
+540 
-555 ESTPESCWPP
+555 
-565 VEKCRR
+565 
-571 GAETDC
+571 
-577 KPAGKSSGKVLAKA
+577 
-591 PKGGIFRTK
+591 
-600 DHQRGRSA
+600 SA
-608 RACLGKLPVQ
+608 REHARELLEAGRQVSQ
-618 PVPVTNSGAWRP
+618 NQG
-630 EDVRYSV
+630 
-637 NAPTPASTRRG
+637 
-648 GNNKSPAPFTVVIRT
+648 
-663 NRGGKAP
+663 

>member
-28 TGETGAGKTM
+28 TGETCAGKTM
-38 VVTALGMLL
+38 GVTALGMLL
-47 GARSDASSVRNGAKS
+47 GARSDASSVRNGAKN

-68 IRLPHGHRALEL
+68 IRLPRGHRALAL
-80 AEEAGGTA
+80 AEEAGGTT
-88 EDIDEQTSELLLA
+88 EEIDEQSSELLLA

-122 TLSQIGQTLV
+122 TLAQIGQSLV

-142 LKSAA
+142 LKSPA

-154 LYAGEELSNLLEKY
+154 LYAGEELASLLEKY

-185 RENSRARALEAQTLQ
+185 RENSRARALEAQSLQ

-205 ISAVNPQ
+205 IAAVNPR
-212 AGEEEELK
+212 AGEEDELK
-220 AEMVKLMN
+220 AEMMKLMN

-235 SATASAAL
+235 SATALTAL

-248 STGDEQSVMSLLDAS
+248 SSGEEANVMGLLDAA
-263 RSALQA
+263 RSALQG
-269 QADAD
+269 QASAD
-274 EELASLA
+274 EELAALE
-281 ARVNELLI
+281 ARVNELMI
-289 LATDISSEL
+289 LTTDIASDL
-298 SSYMA
+298 SSYAA

-323 ATLTRKYGAD
+323 ATLMHKYGAD

-343 SRARLETLVDD
+343 SRARLDTLVDD

-361 ETELVQLRKVLGAQ
+361 ETELVQLRKVLGEQ
-375 AEELTALR
+375 AEELTNLR

-521 NDDASLSKVK
+521 NDDASLSKVQ
-531 VLSERNAWW
+531 VLTEEERVVELARMLSGHDQSE
-540 NWRECSPGTINQNRR
+540 
-555 ESTPESCWPP
+555 
-565 VEKCRR
+565 
-571 GAETDC
+571 
-577 KPAGKSSGKVLAKA
+577 
-591 PKGGIFRTK
+591 
-600 DHQRGRSA
+600 SA
-608 RACLGKLPVQ
+608 REHARELLEAGRQVSQ
-618 PVPVTNSGAWRP
+618 DQ
-630 EDVRYSV
+630 E
-637 NAPTPASTRRG
+637 
-648 GNNKSPAPFTVVIRT
+648 
-663 NRGGKAP
+663 

>member
-47 GARSDASSVRNGAKS
+47 GARSDASSVRNGAKN

-68 IRLPHGHRALEL
+68 IRLPRGHRALAL
-80 AEEAGGTA
+80 AEEAGGTT
-88 EDIDEQTSELLLA
+88 EEIDEQSSELLLA

-122 TLSQIGQTLV
+122 TLAQIGQSLV

-142 LKSAA
+142 LKSPT

-154 LYAGEELSNLLEKY
+154 LYAGEELASLLEKY

-185 RENSRARALEAQTLQ
+185 RENSRARALEAQSLQ

-205 ISAVNPQ
+205 IAAVNPR
-212 AGEEEELK
+212 AGEEDELK

-235 SATASAAL
+235 SATALTAL

-248 STGDEQSVMSLLDAS
+248 SSGEEANVMGLLDAA
-263 RSALQA
+263 RSALQG
-269 QADAD
+269 QASAD
-274 EELASLA
+274 EELAALE
-281 ARVNELLI
+281 ARVNELMI
-289 LATDISSEL
+289 LTTDIASDL
-298 SSYMA
+298 SSYAA

-309 PERLAQVQTRRAQL
+309 PEHLAQVQTRRAQL
-323 ATLTRKYGAD
+323 ATLMRKYGAD

-343 SRARLETLVDD
+343 SRARLDTLVDD

-361 ETELVQLRKVLGAQ
+361 ETELVQLRKVLGEQ
-375 AEELTALR
+375 AEELTNLR

-521 NDDASLSKVK
+521 NDDASLSKVQ
-531 VLSERNAWW
+531 VLTEEERVVELARMLSGHDQSE
-540 NWRECSPGTINQNRR
+540 
-555 ESTPESCWPP
+555 
-565 VEKCRR
+565 
-571 GAETDC
+571 
-577 KPAGKSSGKVLAKA
+577 
-591 PKGGIFRTK
+591 
-600 DHQRGRSA
+600 SA
-608 RACLGKLPVQ
+608 REHARELLEAGRQVSQ
-618 PVPVTNSGAWRP
+618 NQG
-630 EDVRYSV
+630 
-637 NAPTPASTRRG
+637 
-648 GNNKSPAPFTVVIRT
+648 
-663 NRGGKAP
+663 

>member
-47 GARSDASSVRNGAKS
+47 GARSDASSVRNGAKN

-68 IRLPHGHRALEL
+68 IRLPRGHRALAL
-80 AEEAGGTA
+80 AEEAGGTT
-88 EDIDEQTSELLLA
+88 EEIDEQSSELLLA

-122 TLSQIGQTLV
+122 TLAQIGQSLV

-142 LKSAA
+142 LKSPA

-154 LYAGEELSNLLEKY
+154 LYAGEELASLLEKY

-185 RENSRARALEAQTLQ
+185 RENSRARALEAQSLQ

-205 ISAVNPQ
+205 IAAVNPR
-212 AGEEEELK
+212 AGEEDELK
-220 AEMVKLMN
+220 AEMMKLMN

-235 SATASAAL
+235 SATALTAL

-248 STGDEQSVMSLLDAS
+248 SSGEEANVMGLLDAA
-263 RSALQA
+263 RSALQG
-269 QADAD
+269 QASAD
-274 EELASLA
+274 EELAALE
-281 ARVNELLI
+281 ARVNELMI
-289 LATDISSEL
+289 LTTDIASDL
-298 SSYMA
+298 SSYAA

-323 ATLTRKYGAD
+323 ATLMRKYGAD

-343 SRARLETLVDD
+343 SRARLDTLVDD

-361 ETELVQLRKVLGAQ
+361 ETELVQLRKVLGEQ

-521 NDDASLSKVK
+521 NDDASLSKVQ
-531 VLSERNAWW
+531 VLTEEERVVELARMLSGHDQSE
-540 NWRECSPGTINQNRR
+540 
-555 ESTPESCWPP
+555 
-565 VEKCRR
+565 
-571 GAETDC
+571 
-577 KPAGKSSGKVLAKA
+577 
-591 PKGGIFRTK
+591 
-600 DHQRGRSA
+600 SA
-608 RACLGKLPVQ
+608 REHARELLEAGRQVSQ
-618 PVPVTNSGAWRP
+618 NQG
-630 EDVRYSV
+630 
-637 NAPTPASTRRG
+637 
-648 GNNKSPAPFTVVIRT
+648 
-663 NRGGKAP
+663 

>member
-212 AGEEEELK
+212 EGEEEELK

-289 LATDISSEL
+289 LATDISSDL

-432 HRTAVPRPLGKGASG
+432 YRTAVPRPLGKGASG

-531 VLSERNAWW
+531 VLSEEERV
-540 NWRECSPGTINQNRR
+540 
-555 ESTPESCWPP
+555 
-565 VEKCRR
+565 VELARML
-571 GAETDC
+571 
-577 KPAGKSSGKVLAKA
+577 SGH
-591 PKGGIFRTK
+591 
-600 DHQRGRSA
+600 DQSESA
-608 RACLGKLPVQ
+608 REHARELLAAGRE
-618 PVPVTNSGAWRP
+618 VPQGR
-630 EDVRYSV
+630 
-637 NAPTPASTRRG
+637 
-648 GNNKSPAPFTVVIRT
+648 
-663 NRGGKAP
+663 

>member
-47 GARSDASSVRNGAKS
+47 GARSDATSVRNGAKN

-68 IRLPHGHRALEL
+68 VRLPRGHRALAL
-80 AEEAGGTA
+80 AEEAGGTT
-88 EDIDEQTSELLLA
+88 EEIDEQSSELLLA

-122 TLSQIGQTLV
+122 TLAQIGQSLV

-142 LKSAA
+142 LKSPA

-154 LYAGEELSNLLEKY
+154 LYAGEELASLLEKY
-168 RENYER
+168 RDNYER

-185 RENSRARALEAQTLQ
+185 RENSRARALEAQSLQ

-205 ISAVNPQ
+205 IAAVNPR
-212 AGEEEELK
+212 AGEEDELK

-235 SATASAAL
+235 SAMALTAL

-248 STGDEQSVMSLLDAS
+248 SSGEEANVMGLLDAA
-263 RSALQA
+263 RGALQG
-269 QADAD
+269 QASAD
-274 EELASLA
+274 EELAGLE
-281 ARVNELLI
+281 ARINELMI
-289 LATDISSEL
+289 LTTDIASDL
-298 SSYMA
+298 SSYAA

-323 ATLTRKYGAD
+323 ATLMRKYGAD
-333 IAEVLEWAEE
+333 IAEVLEWAEG
-343 SRARLETLVDD
+343 SRARLDTLVDD

-361 ETELVQLRKVLGAQ
+361 ETELAQLRKVLGEQ
-375 AEELTALR
+375 AEELTNLR

-521 NDDASLSKVK
+521 NDDASLSKVQ
-531 VLSERNAWW
+531 VLTEEERVVELARMLSGHDQSE
-540 NWRECSPGTINQNRR
+540 
-555 ESTPESCWPP
+555 
-565 VEKCRR
+565 
-571 GAETDC
+571 
-577 KPAGKSSGKVLAKA
+577 
-591 PKGGIFRTK
+591 
-600 DHQRGRSA
+600 SA
-608 RACLGKLPVQ
+608 REHARELLEAGRQVSQ
-618 PVPVTNSGAWRP
+618 NQG
-630 EDVRYSV
+630 
-637 NAPTPASTRRG
+637 
-648 GNNKSPAPFTVVIRT
+648 
-663 NRGGKAP
+663 

>member
-47 GARSDASSVRNGAKS
+47 GARSDASSVRNGAKNT
-62 ALAEAV
+62 LAEAV
-68 IRLPHGHRALEL
+68 IRLPRGHRALAL
-80 AEEAGGTA
+80 AEEAGGTT
-88 EDIDEQTSELLLA
+88 EEIDEQSSELLLA

-122 TLSQIGQTLV
+122 TLAQIGQSLV

-142 LKSAA
+142 LKSPA

-154 LYAGEELSNLLEKY
+154 LYAGEELASLLEKY

-185 RENSRARALEAQTLQ
+185 RENSRARALEAQSLQ

-205 ISAVNPQ
+205 IAAVNPR
-212 AGEEEELK
+212 AGEEDELK

-235 SATASAAL
+235 SATALTAL

-248 STGDEQSVMSLLDAS
+248 SSGEEANVMGLLDAA
-263 RSALQA
+263 RSALQG
-269 QADAD
+269 QASAD
-274 EELASLA
+274 EELAALE
-281 ARVNELLI
+281 ARVNELMI
-289 LATDISSEL
+289 LTTDIASDL
-298 SSYMA
+298 SSYAA

-323 ATLTRKYGAD
+323 ATLMRKYGAD

-343 SRARLETLVDD
+343 SRPRLDTLVDD

-361 ETELVQLRKVLGAQ
+361 ETELVQLRKVLGEQ
-375 AEELTALR
+375 AEELTNLR

-521 NDDASLSKVK
+521 NDDASLSKVQ
-531 VLSERNAWW
+531 VLTEEERVVELARMLSGHDQSE
-540 NWRECSPGTINQNRR
+540 
-555 ESTPESCWPP
+555 
-565 VEKCRR
+565 
-571 GAETDC
+571 
-577 KPAGKSSGKVLAKA
+577 
-591 PKGGIFRTK
+591 
-600 DHQRGRSA
+600 SA
-608 RACLGKLPVQ
+608 REHARELLEAGRQVSQ
-618 PVPVTNSGAWRP
+618 NQG
-630 EDVRYSV
+630 
-637 NAPTPASTRRG
+637 
-648 GNNKSPAPFTVVIRT
+648 
-663 NRGGKAP
+663 

>member
-47 GARSDASSVRNGAKS
+47 GARSDATSVRNGAKN

-68 IRLPHGHRALEL
+68 VRLPRGHRALAL
-80 AEEAGGTA
+80 AEEAGGTT
-88 EDIDEQTSELLLA
+88 EEIDEQSSELLLA

-122 TLSQIGQTLV
+122 TLAQIGQSLV

-142 LKSAA
+142 LKSPA

-154 LYAGEELSNLLEKY
+154 LYAGEELASLLEKY

-185 RENSRARALEAQTLQ
+185 RENSRARALEAQSLQ

-205 ISAVNPQ
+205 IAAVNPRP
-212 AGEEEELK
+212 GEEDELK

-235 SATASAAL
+235 SATALTAL

-248 STGDEQSVMSLLDAS
+248 SSGEEANVIGLLDAA
-263 RSALQA
+263 RGALQG
-269 QADAD
+269 QASAD
-274 EELASLA
+274 EELAALE
-281 ARVNELLI
+281 ARINELMI
-289 LATDISSEL
+289 LTTDIASDL
-298 SSYMA
+298 SSYAA

-323 ATLTRKYGAD
+323 ATLMRKYGAD
-333 IAEVLEWAEE
+333 IAEVLEWAEG
-343 SRARLETLVDD
+343 SRTRLDTLVDD

-361 ETELVQLRKVLGAQ
+361 ETELVQLRKVLGEQ
-375 AEELTALR
+375 AEELTNLR

-521 NDDASLSKVK
+521 NDDASLSKVQ
-531 VLSERNAWW
+531 VLTEEERVVELARMLSGHDQSE
-540 NWRECSPGTINQNRR
+540 
-555 ESTPESCWPP
+555 
-565 VEKCRR
+565 
-571 GAETDC
+571 
-577 KPAGKSSGKVLAKA
+577 
-591 PKGGIFRTK
+591 
-600 DHQRGRSA
+600 SA
-608 RACLGKLPVQ
+608 REHARELLEAGRQVSQ
-618 PVPVTNSGAWRP
+618 NQG
-630 EDVRYSV
+630 
-637 NAPTPASTRRG
+637 
-648 GNNKSPAPFTVVIRT
+648 
-663 NRGGKAP
+663 

>member
-47 GARSDASSVRNGAKS
+47 GARSDASSVRNGAKN

-68 IRLPHGHRALEL
+68 IRLPRGHRALAL
-80 AEEAGGTA
+80 AEEAGGTT
-88 EDIDEQTSELLLA
+88 EEIDEQSSELLLA

-122 TLSQIGQTLV
+122 TLAQIGQSLV

-142 LKSAA
+142 LKSPA

-154 LYAGEELSNLLEKY
+154 LYAGEELASLLEKY

-185 RENSRARALEAQTLQ
+185 RENSRARALEAQSLQ

-205 ISAVNPQ
+205 IAAVNPR
-212 AGEEEELK
+212 AGEEDELK

-235 SATASAAL
+235 SAIALTAL

-248 STGDEQSVMSLLDAS
+248 SSGEEANVMGLLDAA
-263 RSALQA
+263 RSALQG
-269 QADAD
+269 QASAD
-274 EELASLA
+274 EELAALE
-281 ARVNELLI
+281 ARVNELMI
-289 LATDISSEL
+289 LTTDIASDL
-298 SSYMA
+298 SSYAA

-309 PERLAQVQTRRAQL
+309 PERLAQVQARRAQL
-323 ATLTRKYGAD
+323 ATLMRKYGAD

-343 SRARLETLVDD
+343 SRARLDTLVDD

-361 ETELVQLRKVLGAQ
+361 ETELVQLRKVLGEQ
-375 AEELTALR
+375 AEELTNLR

-521 NDDASLSKVK
+521 NDDASLSKVQ
-531 VLSERNAWW
+531 VLTEEERVVELARMLSGHDQSE
-540 NWRECSPGTINQNRR
+540 
-555 ESTPESCWPP
+555 
-565 VEKCRR
+565 
-571 GAETDC
+571 
-577 KPAGKSSGKVLAKA
+577 
-591 PKGGIFRTK
+591 
-600 DHQRGRSA
+600 SA
-608 RACLGKLPVQ
+608 REHARELLEAGRQVSQ
-618 PVPVTNSGAWRP
+618 NQG
-630 EDVRYSV
+630 
-637 NAPTPASTRRG
+637 
-648 GNNKSPAPFTVVIRT
+648 
-663 NRGGKAP
+663 

>member
-80 AEEAGGTA
+80 AEEAGGTV

-154 LYAGEELSNLLEKY
+154 LYAGEELANLLEKY

-200 GALEE
+200 SALEE

-212 AGEEEELK
+212 AGEEEEELK

-289 LATDISSEL
+289 LATDISSDL

-303 SLDVEG
+303 SLDVED

-531 VLSERNAWW
+531 VLSEEERV
-540 NWRECSPGTINQNRR
+540 
-555 ESTPESCWPP
+555 
-565 VEKCRR
+565 VELARML
-571 GAETDC
+571 
-577 KPAGKSSGKVLAKA
+577 SGH
-591 PKGGIFRTK
+591 
-600 DHQRGRSA
+600 DQSESA
-608 RACLGKLPVQ
+608 REHARELLAAGRE
-618 PVPVTNSGAWRP
+618 VPQGR
-630 EDVRYSV
+630 
-637 NAPTPASTRRG
+637 
-648 GNNKSPAPFTVVIRT
+648 
-663 NRGGKAP
+663 

>member
-47 GARSDASSVRNGAKS
+47 GARSDATSVRNGAKN

-68 IRLPHGHRALEL
+68 VRLPRGHRALAL
-80 AEEAGGTA
+80 AEEAGGTT
-88 EDIDEQTSELLLA
+88 EEIDEQSSELLLA

-122 TLSQIGQTLV
+122 TLTQIGQSLV

-142 LKSAA
+142 LKSPA

-154 LYAGEELSNLLEKY
+154 LYAGEELASLLEKY

-185 RENSRARALEAQTLQ
+185 RENSRARALEAQSLQ

-205 ISAVNPQ
+205 IAAVNPR
-212 AGEEEELK
+212 AGEDDELK

-235 SATASAAL
+235 SATALTAL

-248 STGDEQSVMSLLDAS
+248 SSGEEANVMGLLDVA
-263 RSALQA
+263 RGALQG
-269 QADAD
+269 QASAD
-274 EELASLA
+274 EELAALE
-281 ARVNELLI
+281 ARVNELMI
-289 LATDISSEL
+289 LTTDIASDL
-298 SSYMA
+298 SSYAA

-323 ATLTRKYGAD
+323 ATLMRKYGSD
-333 IAEVLEWAEE
+333 IAEVLEWAEG
-343 SRARLETLVDD
+343 SRTRLDTLVDD

-361 ETELVQLRKVLGAQ
+361 EMELMQLRKVLGEQ
-375 AEELTALR
+375 AEELTNLR

-403 PNASLVVEVAEAEKF
+403 PNASLVVEVTEAEKF

-521 NDDASLSKVK
+521 NDDASLSKVQ
-531 VLSERNAWW
+531 VLTEEERVVELARMLSGHDQSE
-540 NWRECSPGTINQNRR
+540 
-555 ESTPESCWPP
+555 
-565 VEKCRR
+565 
-571 GAETDC
+571 
-577 KPAGKSSGKVLAKA
+577 
-591 PKGGIFRTK
+591 
-600 DHQRGRSA
+600 SA
-608 RACLGKLPVQ
+608 REHARELLEAGRQVSQ
-618 PVPVTNSGAWRP
+618 NQG
-630 EDVRYSV
+630 
-637 NAPTPASTRRG
+637 
-648 GNNKSPAPFTVVIRT
+648 
-663 NRGGKAP
+663 

>member
-47 GARSDASSVRNGAKS
+47 GARSDASSVRNGAKN

-68 IRLPHGHRALEL
+68 IRLPRGHRALAL
-80 AEEAGGTA
+80 AEEAGGTT
-88 EDIDEQTSELLLA
+88 EEIDEQSSELLLA

-122 TLSQIGQTLV
+122 TLAQIGQSLV

-142 LKSAA
+142 LKSPA

-154 LYAGEELSNLLEKY
+154 LYAGEELASLLEKY
-168 RENYER
+168 RESYER

-185 RENSRARALEAQTLQ
+185 RENSRARALEAQSLQ

-205 ISAVNPQ
+205 IAAVNPR
-212 AGEEEELK
+212 AGEEDELK
-220 AEMVKLMN
+220 AEMMKLMN

-235 SATASAAL
+235 SATALTAL

-248 STGDEQSVMSLLDAS
+248 SSGEEANVMGLLDAA
-263 RSALQA
+263 RSALQG
-269 QADAD
+269 QASAD
-274 EELASLA
+274 EELAALE
-281 ARVNELLI
+281 ARVNELMI
-289 LATDISSEL
+289 LTTDIASDL
-298 SSYMA
+298 SSYAA

-323 ATLTRKYGAD
+323 ATLMRKYGAD

-343 SRARLETLVDD
+343 SRARLDTLVDD

-361 ETELVQLRKVLGAQ
+361 ETELVQLRKVLGEQ
-375 AEELTALR
+375 AEELTTLR

-521 NDDASLSKVK
+521 NDDASLSKVQ
-531 VLSERNAWW
+531 VLTEEERVVELARMLSGHDQSE
-540 NWRECSPGTINQNRR
+540 
-555 ESTPESCWPP
+555 
-565 VEKCRR
+565 
-571 GAETDC
+571 
-577 KPAGKSSGKVLAKA
+577 
-591 PKGGIFRTK
+591 
-600 DHQRGRSA
+600 SA
-608 RACLGKLPVQ
+608 REHARELLEAGRQVSQ
-618 PVPVTNSGAWRP
+618 NQG
-630 EDVRYSV
+630 
-637 NAPTPASTRRG
+637 
-648 GNNKSPAPFTVVIRT
+648 
-663 NRGGKAP
+663 

>member
-47 GARSDASSVRNGAKS
+47 GARSDATSVRNGAKN

-68 IRLPHGHRALEL
+68 IRLPRGHRALAL
-80 AEEAGGTA
+80 AEEAGGTT
-88 EDIDEQTSELLLA
+88 EEIDEQSSELLLA

-122 TLSQIGQTLV
+122 TLAQIGQSLV

-142 LKSAA
+142 LKSPA

-154 LYAGEELSNLLEKY
+154 LYAGEELASLLEKY

-185 RENSRARALEAQTLQ
+185 RENSRARALEAQSLQ

-205 ISAVNPQ
+205 IAAVNPR
-212 AGEEEELK
+212 AGEEDELK

-235 SATASAAL
+235 SATALTAL

-248 STGDEQSVMSLLDAS
+248 SSGEEANVMGLLDAA
-263 RSALQA
+263 RGALQG
-269 QADAD
+269 QASAD
-274 EELASLA
+274 EELAALE
-281 ARVNELLI
+281 ARVNELMI
-289 LATDISSEL
+289 LTTDIASDL
-298 SSYMA
+298 SSYAA

-323 ATLTRKYGAD
+323 ATLMRKYGAD
-333 IAEVLEWAEE
+333 IAEVLEWAEG
-343 SRARLETLVDD
+343 SRTRLDTLVDD

-361 ETELVQLRKVLGAQ
+361 ETELVQLRKVLGEQ
-375 AEELTALR
+375 AEELTNLR

-521 NDDASLSKVK
+521 NDDASLSKVQ
-531 VLSERNAWW
+531 VLTEEERVVELARMLSGHDQSE
-540 NWRECSPGTINQNRR
+540 
-555 ESTPESCWPP
+555 
-565 VEKCRR
+565 
-571 GAETDC
+571 
-577 KPAGKSSGKVLAKA
+577 
-591 PKGGIFRTK
+591 
-600 DHQRGRSA
+600 SA
-608 RACLGKLPVQ
+608 REHARELLEAGRQVSQ
-618 PVPVTNSGAWRP
+618 NQG
-630 EDVRYSV
+630 
-637 NAPTPASTRRG
+637 
-648 GNNKSPAPFTVVIRT
+648 
-663 NRGGKAP
+663 

>member
-47 GARSDASSVRNGAKS
+47 GARSDATSVRNGAKN

-68 IRLPHGHRALEL
+68 VRLPRGHRALAL
-80 AEEAGGTA
+80 AEEAGGTT
-88 EDIDEQTSELLLA
+88 EEIDEQSSELLLA

-122 TLSQIGQTLV
+122 TLAQIGQSLV

-142 LKSAA
+142 LKSPA

-154 LYAGEELSNLLEKY
+154 LYAGEELASLLEKY
-168 RENYER
+168 RDNYER

-185 RENSRARALEAQTLQ
+185 RENSRARALEAQSLQ

-205 ISAVNPQ
+205 IAAVNPR
-212 AGEEEELK
+212 AGEEDELK

-235 SATASAAL
+235 SAMALTAL

-248 STGDEQSVMSLLDAS
+248 SSGEEANVMGLLDAA
-263 RSALQA
+263 RGALQG
-269 QADAD
+269 QASAD
-274 EELASLA
+274 EELAGLE
-281 ARVNELLI
+281 ARINELMI
-289 LATDISSEL
+289 LTTDIASDL
-298 SSYMA
+298 SSYAA

-323 ATLTRKYGAD
+323 ATLMRKYGAD
-333 IAEVLEWAEE
+333 IAEVLEWAEG
-343 SRARLETLVDD
+343 SRARLDTLVDD

-361 ETELVQLRKVLGAQ
+361 ETELVQLRKVLGEQ
-375 AEELTALR
+375 AEELTNLR

-521 NDDASLSKVK
+521 NDDASLSKVQ
-531 VLSERNAWW
+531 VLTEEERVVELARMLSGHDQSE
-540 NWRECSPGTINQNRR
+540 
-555 ESTPESCWPP
+555 
-565 VEKCRR
+565 
-571 GAETDC
+571 
-577 KPAGKSSGKVLAKA
+577 
-591 PKGGIFRTK
+591 
-600 DHQRGRSA
+600 SA
-608 RACLGKLPVQ
+608 REHARELLEAGRQVSQ
-618 PVPVTNSGAWRP
+618 NQG
-630 EDVRYSV
+630 
-637 NAPTPASTRRG
+637 
-648 GNNKSPAPFTVVIRT
+648 
-663 NRGGKAP
+663 